1 MVDPIDRVTQVAMR
15 ARPSR
20 GEVFP
25 DGFGDPAI
33 LDEMFEV
40 FGPETP
46 IRPFDVAWGSPV
58 EEQGI
63 TRTPGGFDSP
73 WDDYLS
79 GPALDGVVEL
89 VEPIGGSDR
98 VVLLLPAWGD
108 ETFVPRRRLARILA
122 RRGISS
128 LLLMNPLFGP
138 RRIHEGHLPIRT
150 VSDFCL
156 QALITVRE
164 SRALLDSL
172 RSDRQVG
179 VSGFSMGAGYS
190 VATSLV
196 LPFPAA
202 VALSPAAHSPAW
214 TFTKGIMGTRL
225 APRFDEPAKA
235 RLFEILDAPGACH
248 RDPLPHHAT
257 SVLLAAKGDG
267 FVVPHEARRLHA
279 HWQGSELREIPGG
292 HARTWLFKK
301 SELADGIER
310 SFDRTY
316 A

>member
-25 DGFGDPAI
+25 DGFGDEAI
-33 LDEMFEV
+33 LDEMYEA

-46 IRPFDVAWGSPV
+46 MRPIDATWGTPV
-58 EEQGI
+58 VEPLL
-63 TRTPGGFDSP
+63 TRTPGEYDSP

-79 GPALDGVVEL
+79 GPALDGAIEL
-89 VEPIGGSDR
+89 IEPHGGSDR
-98 VVLLLPAWGD
+98 LVLLLPAWGD
-108 ETFVPRRRLARILA
+108 ETFDPRRRLARLLA
-122 RRGISS
+122 QRGISS
-128 LLLMNPLFGP
+128 LMLMNPLFGP

-164 SRALLDSL
+164 ARALLDSM
-172 RSDRQVG
+172 REDRQIG
-179 VSGFSMGAGYS
+179 VSGFSMGSGYT
-190 VATSLV
+190 VATSLT

-202 VALSPAAHSPAW
+202 IALAPAAHSPAW
-214 TFTKGIMGTRL
+214 TFTRGIMGTRL
-225 APRFDEPAKA
+225 APEFDERAKG

-248 RDPLPHHAT
+248 RVPLPHHAT
-257 SVLLAAKGDG
+257 SVLVAAKGDG
-267 FVVPHEARRLHA
+267 FVVPHEAHRLHA
-279 HWQGSELREIPGG
+279 HWEGSELREIPGG
-292 HARTWLFKK
+292 HARTWLLKK
-301 SELADGIER
+301 SELADAIER